1 MNLLT
6 LLIFFEESG
15 LTQRKTAPPV
25 LEERKFFHEL
35 GLKVPDKQRIMEIDA
50 YILIVY
56 ATVWTIFYW
65 FLSQY
70 IAELSRQK
78 WTTWVESEESDE
90 TLVNA
95 LQVIVD
101 EIEDRMHDKLQE
113 FQSSF
118 FGSLG
123 AASKKLDDATGQST
137 IKALTRDNP
146 MMGFVADYMMKRGN
160 LGHLMGQNSPE
171 VGVKEPKT
179 SGKLGLKQWVTSL
192 RTYYQEAKTKETP

>member
-1 MNLLT
+1 
-6 LLIFFEESG
+6 
-15 LTQRKTAPPV
+15 
-25 LEERKFFHEL
+25 
-35 GLKVPDKQRIMEIDA
+35 MEIDA

-70 IAELSRQK
+70 IAELSRKK

-90 TLVNA
+90 TLINA
-95 LQVIVD
+95 LQVIID

-123 AASKKLDDATGQST
+123 AASKKIDDATGAST
-137 IKALTRDNP
+137 IKALTKDNP
-146 MMGFVADYMMKRGN
+146 MMGFVAEYLMKRGN
-160 LGHLMGQNSPE
+160 LGGLVGSESPKGIDSE
-171 VGVKEPKT
+171 RSK
-179 SGKLGLKQWVTSL
+179 SSKLGLK
-192 RTYYQEAKTKETP
+192 